1 MRENEH
7 LCSVPGNTNKSIYE
21 MGLFEKMAAI
31 TAELGAVAKNID
43 VKAGNEKFKA
53 VSERDILDAV
63 KPLEEKYRIYSYP
76 CDREILESEM
86 LKSEKTYQGQTTVK
100 TTFFTRIKTTYKF
113 VNIDNPSD
121 NITMTTFAEGID
133 TQDKGSGKAM
143 TYADKYALMKAYKIS
158 TGDDPDYN
166 GSEPDNYQPASKGN
180 KGYGQ
185 QTPPPPPQYQGP
197 QQGWQEP
204 QPTGRRNQPTQ
215 QKGPKI
221 LCEGCG
227 HEIFDTPLKDGGI
240 MRKEDVATFSMEKFK
255 AVFCPE
261 CQKKL
266 NTMGKQG

>member
-1 MRENEH
+1 MGENE
-7 LCSVPGNTNKSIYE
+7 SKNVGMGNPTDRNIYE

-43 VKAGNEKFKA
+43 VKAGTEKFKA

-113 VNIDNPSD
+113 VNIDRPEDS
-121 NITMTTFAEGID
+121 ITMVTFSEGID

-166 GSEPDNYQPASKGN
+166 GSEPENYQKGN
-180 KGYGQ
+180 ENRQ
-185 QTPPPPPQYQGP
+185 NPPVQPPRYNGP
-197 QQGWQEP
+197 QQGWQAP
-204 QPTGRRNQPTQ
+204 PTTQPS
-215 QKGPKI
+215 KGKKSPPI
-221 LCEGCG
+221 FCEGCKT
-227 HEIFDTPLKDGGI
+227 EILDTPLKDGSIMSKENVVEYSKRNFSDGI
-240 MRKEDVATFSMEKFK
+240 
-255 AVFCPE
+255 FCPD
-261 CQKKL
+261 CQRSILQSTRVVREK
-266 NTMGKQG
+266 